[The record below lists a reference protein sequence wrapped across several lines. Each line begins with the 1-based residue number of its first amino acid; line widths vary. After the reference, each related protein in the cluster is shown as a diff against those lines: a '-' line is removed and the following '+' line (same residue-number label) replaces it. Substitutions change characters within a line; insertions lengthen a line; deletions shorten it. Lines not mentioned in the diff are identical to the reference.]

1 MGDGTFQDNAMSAAM
16 NGQDHDSL
24 EDGEVDVQER
34 QPALHTTESHEHAAS
49 LP

>member
-1 MGDGTFQDNAMSAAM
+1 MGDGSFQDNALDATM

-24 EDGEVDVQER
+24 EDGEVHVQEQ
-34 QPALHTTESHEHAAS
+34 QPALHTSASHEHAAS